1 MTATFPSRPH
11 DDLLGVAGED
21 VLRRR
26 TAPPVPGAA
35 ADSLA
40 ESSRAVWS
48 ALLTLSRVRLRR
60 CATAVRRR
68 LDA

>member
-1 MTATFPSRPH
+1 MTTAFPSRPH
-11 DDLLGVAGED
+11 DDLLGIARED

-26 TAPPVPGAA
+26 APSPMAGAA
-35 ADSLA
+35 VPSLTESSLA
-40 ESSRAVWS
+40 VCS

-68 LDA
+68 LDG